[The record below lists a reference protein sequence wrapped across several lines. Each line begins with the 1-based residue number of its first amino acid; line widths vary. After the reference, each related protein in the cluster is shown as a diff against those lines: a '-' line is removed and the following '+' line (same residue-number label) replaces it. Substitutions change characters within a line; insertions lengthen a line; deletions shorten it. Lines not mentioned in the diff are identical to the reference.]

1 MKKVHISLSTEE
13 KTSVEK
19 LLKSND
25 LTARVFKRATALLLL
40 DSGNTLVGVGE
51 ILKLDSRTIGSLRD
65 KYNSEGLNCLYDKPR
80 SGRPVEIDKVAQS
93 KITALACSTPPE
105 GYSRWTLQLLAD
117 KSVALGY
124 CEHISD
130 EWVGKIL
137 KKTN

>member
-1 MKKVHISLSTEE
+1 MKKPHISLSPEE
-13 KTSVEK
+13 KSSLEK

-25 LTARVFKRATALLLL
+25 LTGRVFKRATALLLL
-40 DSGNTLVGVGE
+40 DSGGTFVGVGE
-51 ILKLDSRTIGSLRD
+51 ILKLDSRTIGSLRANY
-65 KYNSEGLNCLYDKPR
+65 KSEGLNCLYDKPR

-93 KITALACSTPPE
+93 KITALACSTPPA

-124 CEHISD
+124 CEHVSD

-137 KKTN
+137 KKTV